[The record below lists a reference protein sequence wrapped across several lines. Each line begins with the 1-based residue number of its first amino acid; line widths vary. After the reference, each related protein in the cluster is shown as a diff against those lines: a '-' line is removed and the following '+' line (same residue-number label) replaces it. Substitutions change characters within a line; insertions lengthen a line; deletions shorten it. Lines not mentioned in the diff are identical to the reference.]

1 VNCDA
6 AQKISDWNSELQ
18 KKSQRRMGLVSGCK
32 PAGRCYLPAMKT
44 PTYDDISRRAYF
56 LWEERGCPSD
66 QQSSIDCWLQAE
78 DELWKNA
85 RRGDFDDEAHHDD
98 YGSDERDSAESS
110 PRDRNVEI
118 TNMDRALPADER
130 RRARNARH
138 PGSGSSSSRF
148 ESQQREN
155 FIVVLNRGHLR
166 IYAADKSTP
175 ELVESS
181 DMPEGLQG
189 YTDNDTDQAGRF
201 PGTQGKGRGI
211 GGSIDER
218 LPMQEEQQRRIVRE
232 AVKRVEE
239 FLAAHP
245 DARWSFAAG
254 PALQQPV
261 LDELADDA
269 RSRLDKTIAK
279 DLVNVRLT
287 ELPKYFSER

>member
-1 VNCDA
+1 
-6 AQKISDWNSELQ
+6 
-18 KKSQRRMGLVSGCK
+18 
-32 PAGRCYLPAMKT
+32 MKT

-78 DELWKNA
+78 EELWKNSKQ
-85 RRGDFDDEAHHDD
+85 RDSEDETHDD
-98 YGSDERDSAESS
+98 YDSEERDSNESAT
-110 PRDRNVEI
+110 RDRNVEI

-138 PGSGSSSSRF
+138 SGSGGSAARF

-155 FIVVLNRGHLR
+155 FFVVLNRGHLR

-175 ELVESS
+175 ELVESF
-181 DMPEGLQG
+181 DMPEGLRG

-232 AVKRVEE
+232 SVKHVES
-239 FLAAHP
+239 FLASHP
-245 DARWSFAAG
+245 DAHWSFAAG

-269 RSRLDKTIAK
+269 RSRLDKAIAK